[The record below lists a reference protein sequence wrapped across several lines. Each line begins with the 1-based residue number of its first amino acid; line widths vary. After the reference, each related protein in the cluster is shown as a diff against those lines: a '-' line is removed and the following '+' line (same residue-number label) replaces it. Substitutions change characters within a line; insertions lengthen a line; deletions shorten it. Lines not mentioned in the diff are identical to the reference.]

1 MIEEY
6 AGLFQHLELGREG
19 IERYIEYILQ
29 SLKEKFVGIEQLLN
43 TGGTYEDTLVK
54 LFRSTVKTYN
64 EQQENITKEFG
75 LIGNLELLQSLQHIV
90 DIHAVN
96 IIEKYCTE
104 VARKNKSQVL
114 CEEISKIIKHS
125 ESFEIYINKL
135 SRELMKKI
143 TITSLG
149 EKFSMETGLLKMS
162 EIKAKIL
169 ELANTYIS
177 LESQLMQDTVT
188 SLVSKISITS
198 YTEKNYSL
206 TEVYNTGIIFE
217 VIDEI
222 FFSIQN
228 AGTRGLGTFNI
239 NSICAILNNIATLIS
254 EELIEGLAKK
264 FITSKVIWSTQFTS
278 VNASI
283 IVMLNLMTTCKK
295 CVKKLVVNLD
305 QQFNKIFGGGGNEVD
320 MFKHCL
326 ASIGES
332 EGKAKGIID
341 EFVENYL
348 KSLQISN
355 LLGRFRTISYD
366 LTLEL
371 HSDYEVNDPFALKLV
386 KDLKGILKQWKLQLI
401 GEVFEEFID
410 ILSRDLSLAI
420 ETELKNKKFNE
431 LGSLQFQKD
440 LREIIGQLQHMS
452 NKPIRY
458 HFVKLKQISELLL
471 AKDDQEIEIL
481 IKDSEWKLINRETQG
496 FRRLRIA

>member
-1 MIEEY
+1 
-6 AGLFQHLELGREG
+6 
-19 IERYIEYILQ
+19 
-29 SLKEKFVGIEQLLN
+29 
-43 TGGTYEDTLVK
+43 
-54 LFRSTVKTYN
+54 
-64 EQQENITKEFG
+64 
-75 LIGNLELLQSLQHIV
+75 
-90 DIHAVN
+90 
-96 IIEKYCTE
+96 
-104 VARKNKSQVL
+104 
-114 CEEISKIIKHS
+114 
-125 ESFEIYINKL
+125 
-135 SRELMKKI
+135 
-143 TITSLG
+143 
-149 EKFSMETGLLKMS
+149 
-162 EIKAKIL
+162 
-169 ELANTYIS
+169 
-177 LESQLMQDTVT
+177 
-188 SLVSKISITS
+188 
-198 YTEKNYSL
+198 
-206 TEVYNTGIIFE
+206 
-217 VIDEI
+217 
-222 FFSIQN
+222 
-228 AGTRGLGTFNI
+228 
-239 NSICAILNNIATLIS
+239 
-254 EELIEGLAKK
+254 
-264 FITSKVIWSTQFTS
+264 
-278 VNASI
+278 
-283 IVMLNLMTTCKK
+283 MTTCKK

-386 KDLKGILKQWKLQLI
+386 KDLKGILKQWKLQLS